1 MKSAKISL
9 KLLKILLNVN
19 VISSMIAFL
28 SVVVLCIILN
38 LARNVFV
45 PLVTAW
51 FILQVLK
58 PINTLGSANFRD

>member
-45 PLVTAW
+45 PLVMYS
-51 FILQVLK
+51 FH
-58 PINTLGSANFRD
+58 